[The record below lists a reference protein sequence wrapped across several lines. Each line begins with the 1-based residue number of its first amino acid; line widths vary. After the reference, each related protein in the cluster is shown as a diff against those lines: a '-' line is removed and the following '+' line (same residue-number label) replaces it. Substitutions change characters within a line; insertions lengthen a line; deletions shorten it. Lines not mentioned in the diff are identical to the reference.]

1 MTDFLLDDNDDM
13 IIVNGDFQTGDSFDQ
28 EVGIIVRL
36 NQGEMKSDP
45 VLGPNLVRM
54 INASMN
60 AERIKST
67 MKLNLAR
74 DAKDYDKVKDY
85 LTIK

>member
-1 MTDFLLDDNDDM
+1 MMDFLLDDNDDM
-13 IIVNGDFQTGDSFDQ
+13 IIANGDFQTGDSIDQ
-28 EVGIIVRL
+28 EVGIIIRL

-54 INASMN
+54 INAKAN
-60 AERIKST
+60 HERIKSV

-85 LTIK
+85 ITYK

>member
-1 MTDFLLDDNDDM
+1 MMDFLLDDNDDM
-13 IIVNGDFQTGDSFDQ
+13 IIANGDFQTGDSFDQ
-28 EVGIIVRL
+28 EVGIIIRL

-54 INASMN
+54 INAKAN
-60 AERIKST
+60 HERIKSV

-85 LTIK
+85 ITYK